1 MPALACDMAGAGAAN
16 VAHEEGPIGIR
27 ERVVNMLAPGLKK
40 AALDKAINGAQIP
53 PRSRDDPQ
61 FRLAT
66 LVVNVLDD
74 LERP

>member
-27 ERVVNMLAPGLKK
+27 ERVVNML
-40 AALDKAINGAQIP
+40 
-53 PRSRDDPQ
+53 
-61 FRLAT
+61 
-66 LVVNVLDD
+66 DD